1 MIDVIIPA
9 YNCSKTLD
17 RTLGS
22 LIAQTDSDFKVTIVD
37 DCSTE
42 DIKSIIDCYTTKL
55 NISYIR
61 NEHNLGCGMSRQVG
75 IDNTS
80 CDYFCF
86 LDSDDVFMPYAVET
100 FNATIKAKPNLEL
113 LHTYFYEKT
122 IVDGVPALLLKKDG
136 FTWCHG
142 KIYNRK
148 LVEKYGIKNDPEVK
162 WADDSFF
169 NSMCSELMKM
179 DVVEIPTMVWVNN
192 YDSVSRKVNKYRD
205 KNIVKDFL
213 VGLRKSVELV
223 LQYKDEID
231 HLEHTIDV
239 LMNQFVLNEE
249 EQVMLNDIMKLTK
262 KEN

>member
-22 LIAQTDSDFKVTIVD
+22 LIAQTDTDFKVTIVD

-42 DIKSIIDCYTTKL
+42 DIKSIVDDYTIKL
-55 NISYIR
+55 NIEYIR

-80 CDYFCF
+80 CEYFCF
-86 LDSDDVFMPYAVET
+86 LDSDDVFMPYAVEM
-100 FNATIKAKPNLEL
+100 FNATIKTKPDLEL
-113 LHTYFYEKT
+113 LHTHFYEKT
-122 IVDGVPALLLKKDG
+122 IINGQPALIPKADG

-142 KIYNRK
+142 KLYNRA
-148 LVEKYGIKNDPEVK
+148 LINKYGIKNDPEVR

-179 DVVEIPTMVWVNN
+179 DIGAIPTMIWINN
-192 YDSVSRKVNKYRD
+192 PESVSRKVNDYRD
-205 KNIVKDFL
+205 ENVVKDFL

-223 LQYKDEID
+223 LRYKDEIE
-231 HLEHTIDV
+231 HLEHTVSILTNGFSLD
-239 LMNQFVLNEE
+239 EE
-249 EQVMLNDIMKLTK
+249 ELVMLNKILELTK
-262 KEN
+262 KE